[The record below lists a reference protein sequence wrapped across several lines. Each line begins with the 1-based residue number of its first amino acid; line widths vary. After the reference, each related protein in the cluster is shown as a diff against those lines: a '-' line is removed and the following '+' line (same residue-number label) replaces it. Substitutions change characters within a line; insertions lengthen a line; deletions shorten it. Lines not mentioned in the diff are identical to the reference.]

1 MKPGDEPYKTGFYF
15 DASNS
20 DLTKILTSIAEQ
32 EGGSTNKNLSAASSN
47 VDIVTSSFTVNN
59 ASGKDVHVFTSKCT
73 GATGTGV
80 NMQFTW
86 AEEIEATFSKDKFPI
101 YEDGIFVRE
110 EDVDN
115 AITKTTSGNVI
126 TVNGFDYSNNWCGT
140 VTDGDETTVRGHK
153 IMILIPVKMST
164 DAVGGP
170 DVATNTEDSGIYL
183 PGQTPGK
190 DKPVVSFDVPHI
202 SLPLNI
208 WIKKKGLNVG
218 ESARFVIQRTA
229 TPDDAESWEDVT
241 TVFVTHQ
248 MAACSTDEPMV
259 KVMGLPATN
268 ASNAPFTYRVVE
280 DAWDW
285 SYTLKDITDIEGT
298 SIREGTSRFAYT
310 YKLINNPFV
319 FENEKKTDVI
329 RHAES
334 KATNTFKSGVDVIYD
349 DSKKNTGEGRP
360 TTTAETPTTE

>member
-1 MKPGDEPYKTGFYF
+1 MQPGAEPYKTGFYF

-20 DLTKILTSIAEQ
+20 DLTKIFTSIAEQ

-73 GATGTGV
+73 GATGSGAS
-80 NMQFTW
+80 MQFTW
-86 AEEIEATFSKDKFPI
+86 AEEIEAKFSEDEYSV
-101 YEDGIFVRE
+101 YEDGIFVE
-110 EDVDN
+110 KKDVDD

-126 TVNGFDYSNNWCGT
+126 TVTGFDYSNNWCGT

-170 DVATNTEDSGIYL
+170 DVATNTKDSGIYL
-183 PGQTPGK
+183 PGQTPGVH
-190 DKPVVSFDVPHI
+190 DPVVSFDVPHI

-248 MAACSTDEPMV
+248 MAAGSTDEPMV

-268 ASNAPFTYRVVE
+268 SSNAPFTYRVVE